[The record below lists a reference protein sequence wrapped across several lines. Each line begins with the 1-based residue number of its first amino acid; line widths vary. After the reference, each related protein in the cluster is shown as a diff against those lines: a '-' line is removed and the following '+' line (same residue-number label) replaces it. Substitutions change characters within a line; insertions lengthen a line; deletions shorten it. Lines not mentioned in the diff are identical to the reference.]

1 MILATRHP
9 WLLLSMLVV
18 PLLTLASPAWLRIA
32 GIPPAWAPLW
42 LLPWALVD
50 GQLSGSVAG
59 LCLGLLLDSLHPGPV
74 SAIPALLL
82 LGWWWGRLGYQGPP
96 IERSFNLA
104 LLAMIGTLG
113 LNLSLMAQWAWRSW
127 LGLRGLQ
134 GAGCGPLWPCRDGM
148 GLTWPWRGSR
158 SCSASSCWPLC
169 WRPCFAR
176 CCCCCFA
183 VCRRRVGV
191 AELRGTGRLGWW
203 RRTGLA
209 GLPLALGG
217 VAGLLRQ
224 FAPS

>member
-32 GIPPAWAPLW
+32 GVSPAWAPLW

-59 LCLGLLLDSLHPGPV
+59 FCLGLLLDSLHPGPV
-74 SAIPALLL
+74 SSIPALLL

-127 LGLRGLQ
+127 FGLRGLQ
-134 GAGCGPLWPCRDGM
+134 ESAAARLALPGWH
-148 GLTWPWRGSR
+148 GSDL
-158 SCSASSCWPLC
+158 A
-169 WRPCFAR
+169 
-176 CCCCCFA
+176 
-183 VCRRRVGV
+183 
-191 AELRGTGRLGWW
+191 
-203 RRTGLA
+203 LA
-209 GLPLALGG
+209 GVQVLLSQLLLA
-217 VAGLLRQ
+217 ALL
-224 FAPS
+224 APVFCSLLLLLFRRLQAASGRG

>member
-32 GIPPAWAPLW
+32 GVSPAWAPLW

-59 LCLGLLLDSLHPGPV
+59 FCLGLLLDSLHPGPV

-82 LGWWWGRLGYQGPP
+82 LGWWWGRLGYHGPP

-134 GAGCGPLWPCRDGM
+134 GAPAARLALPGWH
-148 GLTWPWRGSR
+148 GSDL
-158 SCSASSCWPLC
+158 A
-169 WRPCFAR
+169 
-176 CCCCCFA
+176 
-183 VCRRRVGV
+183 
-191 AELRGTGRLGWW
+191 
-203 RRTGLA
+203 LA
-209 GLPLALGG
+209 GVQVLLSQLLLTALLAP
-217 VAGLLRQ
+217 VFCSLLLLLFRRMQ
-224 FAPS
+224 AASGRG

>member
-1 MILATRHP
+1 MTLSTRHP

-18 PLLTLASPAWLRIA
+18 PLLTLASPAWLRIY

-127 LGLRGLQ
+127 FGLRGLQ
-134 GAGCGPLWPCRDGM
+134 ESAAARLALPGWHGSDLALAGVQVLLSQLLLAALMAPVICSLLLLLFRR
-148 GLTWPWRGSR
+148 LQ
-158 SCSASSCWPLC
+158 SAS
-169 WRPCFAR
+169 
-176 CCCCCFA
+176 
-183 VCRRRVGV
+183 G
-191 AELRGTGRLGWW
+191 RG
-203 RRTGLA
+203 
-209 GLPLALGG
+209 
-217 VAGLLRQ
+217 
-224 FAPS
+224 

>member
-1 MILATRHP
+1 MTLSTRHP

-18 PLLTLASPAWLRIA
+18 PLITLASPAWLRIY

-82 LGWWWGRLGYQGPP
+82 LGWWWGRLGDQGPP

-127 LGLRGLQ
+127 FGLRGLQ
-134 GAGCGPLWPCRDGM
+134 ESAAARLALPGWH
-148 GLTWPWRGSR
+148 GSDL
-158 SCSASSCWPLC
+158 A
-169 WRPCFAR
+169 
-176 CCCCCFA
+176 
-183 VCRRRVGV
+183 
-191 AELRGTGRLGWW
+191 
-203 RRTGLA
+203 LA
-209 GLPLALGG
+209 GVQVLLSQLLLA
-217 VAGLLRQ
+217 ALL
-224 FAPS
+224 APVICSLLLLLFRRLQSTSGRG